1 MQLLSFKKQNKRKI
15 KLVWKLRN
23 NLGESPIWVENLNS
37 IFFVD
42 INRKK
47 FFQYNLKNQKK
58 LIYKVDKKIG
68 FIAHKKKFEF
78 ILGLKGEIRFVDI
91 KKKITLKSIKIKD
104 HDFNRI
110 NDGKID
116 SEGNIWFGTMDEHE
130 RGISSGSLFCIDKKN
145 KIHQVDKGY
154 ITPNGPAFINK
165 NQMFY
170 TDSKKKT
177 IYKIFHKKFKVRKK
191 IIFKKFNKDLKISP
205 DGMDVDKFGNLWVCF
220 FRGYCVMIFDRY
232 GKKIHKFNFPA
243 KNITSCTFAEKNQ
256 EKVFFTSARKTM
268 NKKELKRY
276 YLSGSLFSLD
286 LDNYQ

>member
-1 MQLLSFKKQNKRKI
+1 MQLLSFKKQYNRKI

-23 NLGESPIWVENLNS
+23 NLGESPIWVKNLNS

-78 ILGLKGEIRFVDI
+78 ILGLKGEIRFIDI

-116 SEGNIWFGTMDEHE
+116 SEGNIWFGTMDGHE

-145 KIHQVDKGY
+145 KIHLVDTGY

-170 TDSKKKT
+170 TDSKKK
-177 IYKIFHKKFKVRKK
+177 
-191 IIFKKFNKDLKISP
+191 N
-205 DGMDVDKFGNLWVCF
+205 
-220 FRGYCVMIFDRY
+220 
-232 GKKIHKFNFPA
+232 
-243 KNITSCTFAEKNQ
+243 
-256 EKVFFTSARKTM
+256 
-268 NKKELKRY
+268 
-276 YLSGSLFSLD
+276 YL
-286 LDNYQ
+286 